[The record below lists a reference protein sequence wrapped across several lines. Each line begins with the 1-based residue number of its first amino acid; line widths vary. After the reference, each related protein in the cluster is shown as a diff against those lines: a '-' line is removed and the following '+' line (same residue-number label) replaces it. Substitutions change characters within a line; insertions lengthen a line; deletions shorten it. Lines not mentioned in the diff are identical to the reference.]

1 MSGEDVET
9 LPWMDRTVWPKA
21 TWQALGDTLMKNKH
35 TSVLHILLLY
45 VETLQTAEISTV
57 TQTPEG
63 ANINLPGVNVRMNN
77 EIII

>member
-1 MSGEDVET
+1 
-9 LPWMDRTVWPKA
+9 
-21 TWQALGDTLMKNKH
+21 MKNKH